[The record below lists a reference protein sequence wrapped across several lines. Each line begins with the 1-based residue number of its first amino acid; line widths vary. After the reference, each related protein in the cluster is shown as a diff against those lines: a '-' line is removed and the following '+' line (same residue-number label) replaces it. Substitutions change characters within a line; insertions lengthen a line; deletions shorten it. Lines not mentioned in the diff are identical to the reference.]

1 MCINSVKE
9 TGSRAS
15 NEVVSRANLGIAVIP
30 SLLTGM
36 GRRLAQPR
44 SPHPVN
50 WEPIIPCANFVS
62 LFDFLGPFLLIFF
75 AFWTELRRFAR
86 DILGPSTG
94 LHWPSSFRWEGRAH
108 PCRPTLAREP
118 YSVILVT

>member
-1 MCINSVKE
+1 VMCINSVKE
-9 TGSRAS
+9 TGSRSS
-15 NEVVSRANLGIAVIP
+15 NEVVSRADLGIAVIP

-62 LFDFLGPFLLIFF
+62 LFDFLGPFLLIFLLF
-75 AFWTELRRFAR
+75 GPNSDASLVIFW
-86 DILGPSTG
+86 GPPPASTG
-94 LHWPSSFRWEGRAH
+94 PPASVGRAGH
-108 PCRPTLAREP
+108 TRVVRL
-118 YSVILVT
+118 